1 MGREGVNFAKGTWRA
16 MDFNRVRRKWKEKM
30 KKMKKKGMRVLEVL
44 DLEVLQSLGFLFSP
58 RKINVFKLMQFKNLV
73 KLPHVIILRGEPKV
87 HDIRYCI

>member
-1 MGREGVNFAKGTWRA
+1 MCVCVA
-16 MDFNRVRRKWKEKM
+16 
-30 KKMKKKGMRVLEVL
+30 EVL

-87 HDIRYCI
+87 QDIRYCI